1 MSIRI
6 RSRAPRT
13 RCHRCGSPEIAAL
26 CHHCGRPLCQRHRS
40 GTIITSEFAG
50 LGFQKA
56 EPQHCDEHRHVV
68 KPPIRKYAFVG
79 GGVAALGFL
88 LMFAS
93 VAVGLVLLLAGL
105 AAGALIWWEDHRR
118 AVAAFENRPKL
129 PVVPSI
135 DSVKVREIVQGRL
148 TLDERGAYHSSV
160 TPVEG
165 GITLDMTFGRP
176 DQDRL
181 RDYRTKFRLDPAQ
194 DVEFS
199 AGYAVLLGRAG
210 LEFTDRTFT
219 PPVLP
224 LTGLVHQHPFL
235 ATPESRA
242 GAKWQ
247 LELTHR
253 LTSELEVDA
262 FPLWLTPALVP
273 ESDQRA
279 LQLDLQWLGNWPSEE
294 ASLEADKVERLRL
307 YVPASWGNVE
317 YVSESATIGGQAD
330 PVTGGRLI
338 EWKQL
343 PLGARADHRLTLSVR
358 FEDRIRLT
366 DVITGSLKVSF
377 KGALSGLAGVEVY
390 HPMGGRRSGRGDSEV
405 KTEVTADIS
414 LSLSGVRYQ
423 DVRVVPDQKKDD
435 LLARPESH
443 EYPGV
448 IPDHETL
455 IALTNAMSDSDY
467 YVKWVIGHAPRNG
480 DRANALNRAW
490 DIGGRLYEGVYPVDF
505 YVGLTGEE
513 VYGGDIHAEAGN
525 SKVRLSVK
533 GAFASDEM
541 EERIESVWYG
551 LHDIVGETL
560 KARTR
565 AEPPGRN
572 HQRGYRPP
580 KGAEPADD
588 DRAKAL
594 LDLRR
599 RRKDFQQA
607 VAQGRISEE
616 LFRQFDAEIEREMA
630 ELNRADGPWDGE
642 N

>member
-1 MSIRI
+1 MSIKI
-6 RSRAPRT
+6 RSRAPQA

-26 CHHCGRPLCQRHRS
+26 CHHCGRPLCKEHRS
-40 GTIITSEFAG
+40 GQVVTSEFDG

-56 EPQHCDEHRHVV
+56 EPQHCADHLHVV
-68 KPPIRKYAFVG
+68 KPSIRKYVF
-79 GGVAALGFL
+79 VAAAVAGLGVL

-93 VAVGLVLLLAGL
+93 VAVGLVLFLGGLAGGGL
-105 AAGALIWWEDHRR
+105 AWFEDHRR
-118 AVAAFENRPKL
+118 TAVAFANRPKL

-135 DSVKVREIVQGRL
+135 DSVHVRELVQGNL
-148 TLDERGAYHSSV
+148 VLDEKGTYYSSV

-181 RDYRTKFRLDPAQ
+181 RDYRTKYRLDPAQ

-199 AGYAVLLGRAG
+199 AGYAVLRGRAG
-210 LEFTDRTFT
+210 LEFADRALT

-224 LTGLVHQHPFL
+224 LTGLVHEHAFL
-235 ATPESRA
+235 ASPESRA

-247 LELTHR
+247 LDLKHR
-253 LTSELEVDA
+253 LTSGLEVDA
-262 FPLWLTPALVP
+262 FPLWLTPSLVP

-294 ASLEADKVERLRL
+294 ASLEADKVERLTL
-307 YVPASWGNVE
+307 YVPTSWGNVE
-317 YVSESATIGGQAD
+317 FLSESATIGGQAD
-330 PVTGGRLI
+330 PVTGGRMI

-343 PLGARADHRLTLSVR
+343 PLGARTDHRLTLAVR
-358 FEDRIRLT
+358 FEDRIQLT
-366 DVITGSLKVSF
+366 DVITGSLVVSF
-377 KGALSGLAGVEVY
+377 KGALSGLEGVDFY
-390 HPMGGRRSGRGDSEV
+390 HPMGGRRKGGRDGEV
-405 KTEVTADIS
+405 KTEVTAGVS

-435 LLARPESH
+435 LLVRPESH

-455 IALTNAMSDSDY
+455 IALTDAMSNSGY

-505 YVGLTGEE
+505 YVGLAGEE
-513 VYGGDIHAEAGN
+513 IYGGDIHAESGN

-533 GAFASDEM
+533 GAFASSEM

-551 LHDIVGETL
+551 LQDIVSDTL
-560 KARTR
+560 KERK
-565 AEPPGRN
+565 
-572 HQRGYRPP
+572 RP
-580 KGAEPADD
+580 EPAGRGGDRGHRSRHAGPRDD

-594 LDLRR
+594 QELRR
-599 RRKDFQQA
+599 RRRDFQAA
-607 VAQGRISEE
+607 VAEGRISEE
-616 LFRQFDAEIEREMA
+616 LFRQFDAEIEQEMA

-642 N
+642 K

>member
-1 MSIRI
+1 MSIKI

-13 RCHRCGSPEIAAL
+13 RCHRCGSPEVAAL
-26 CHHCGRPLCQRHRS
+26 CHHCGRPLCKDHRS
-40 GTIITSEFAG
+40 GPLVTSEFDG

-56 EPQHCDEHRHVV
+56 EPQHCANHKHVV
-68 KPPIRKYAFVG
+68 KPSIRKYVYLAG
-79 GGVAALGFL
+79 AVAALGVL

-93 VAVGLVLLLAGL
+93 VLVGLFLLLAGL
-105 AAGALIWWEDHRR
+105 AAGAAVWFEDHRR
-118 AVAAFENRPKL
+118 TATAFENRPKL

-135 DSVKVREIVQGRL
+135 DAVRVRETVQGKL
-148 TLDERGAYHSSV
+148 ELDERGAYRSSV

-165 GITLDMTFGRP
+165 SITLDMTFGRP

-181 RDYRTKFRLDPAQ
+181 RDYRAKFRLDPAQ

-210 LEFTDRTFT
+210 LEFTDRALT

-224 LTGLVHQHPFL
+224 LTGLVSEHPFL
-235 ATPESRA
+235 ASPESRA

-247 LELTHR
+247 LDLTHR
-253 LTSELEVDA
+253 LTSGLEIDA

-294 ASLEADKVERLRL
+294 SGLEADKVERLTL
-307 YVPASWGNVE
+307 YVPTSWGNVE
-317 YVSESATIGGQAD
+317 FVSESATIGSEAD
-330 PVTGGRLI
+330 PVNGGRMI

-343 PLGARADHRLTLSVR
+343 PLGARADHRLTLAVR
-358 FEDRIRLT
+358 FEDRIQLT
-366 DVITGSLKVSF
+366 DVIKGSLVVSF
-377 KGALSGLAGVEVY
+377 KGALSGLEGIDFY
-390 HPMGGRRSGRGDSEV
+390 HPMGGRRTGRRDSEV
-405 KTEVTADIS
+405 KTEVTADVT

-435 LLARPESH
+435 LLVRPESH

-455 IALTNAMSDSDY
+455 IALTDAMSDSGY
-467 YVKWVIGHAPRNG
+467 YVKWVIGHSPRNG
-480 DRANALNRAW
+480 DRANTLNRAW

-505 YVGLTGEE
+505 YVGLAGEE

-525 SKVRLSVK
+525 SKIRLSVK
-533 GAFASDEM
+533 GAYASNEM

-560 KARTR
+560 KERKR
-565 AEPPGRN
+565 AEPAG
-572 HQRGYRPP
+572 RGYRSRQAGT
-580 KGAEPADD
+580 KDD

-594 LDLRR
+594 QDLRR
-599 RRKDFQQA
+599 RRREFQLA
-607 VAQGRISEE
+607 VAEGRISEE
-616 LFRQFDAEIEREMA
+616 LYRQFDAEIEREMA
-630 ELNRADGPWDGE
+630 ELNRAGGSWDGE